1 MNTLDSL
8 TRHACWAN
16 RTWLEFTYGLATP
29 DPYLARMISHIE
41 LAEKIWFQRVDGLET
56 DKDVFVTLP
65 KADLL
70 ILADT
75 HERRYAELGAGDL
88 SRVIGHRKLNG
99 DAQQSV
105 LGDILLHLAT
115 HGSHHRGQMAAYASG
130 KKTGPP
136 DTMYITFTRSPG

>member
-29 DPYLARMISHIE
+29 DPYHARMISHIE

-70 ILADT
+70 MLADT
-75 HERRYAELGAGDL
+75 HERRYAELGASDL
-88 SRVIGHRKLNG
+88 ARSIAYRKLNG
-99 DAQQSV
+99 DPQQSA
-105 LGDILLHLAT
+105 LGDILIHLAM
-115 HGSHHRGQMAAYASG
+115 HGSHHRGQMATHASQQELDA
-130 KKTGPP
+130 P
-136 DTMYITFTRSPG
+136 DTMYIAFTRLKS